1 MRGEKASASAS
12 RKVSIMVFEG
22 VFAAVFYTAVLGT
35 LWPLRSSPSFTE
47 SFLETVGKSL
57 FLSWLVTALSYWLNL
72 GNLLVPLVILVAIS
86 LALQTWYAFR
96 GRNKLQIKILFWE
109 PVAFLGIAAICVHL
123 FNGGLGS
130 DYRLIFM
137 TGDALD
143 NWHRWGV
150 QLTSNYYEPYTGIY
164 PILFSGLYS
173 LIYKAQGTTSVWI
186 FAKATLFIVPVILC
200 LSVLILAAYRMYI
213 SALLAAVFVASFF
226 FKSNAWSM
234 LMGNMDIPI
243 SSMMLASG
251 VLMYVASIKLQER
264 VNDDVYRLSLLAAI
278 FVGLTSMTKGQGAVM
293 FAPLLLLVV
302 LGLLKQHLTLAKGMV
317 VLCVASVPLA
327 TYLPIFL
334 SLQPNPFGILP
345 TLAKDAVELSPHGNP
360 LLTAYY
366 FMRDMLPWQAWVVVG
381 LLGAANWISLR
392 RPSSLLGALFFAL
405 GIAGFFFYGKCCSY
419 EARNGW
425 WVLILFATSA
435 LFAVAPVEIYLQR
448 RFPSWSL
455 HWRMPVIASAVP
467 LVAAF
472 AFAVLVARNYD
483 EATVRADQETLQW
496 AIAGN
501 EMGPLL
507 RDNIGLVSPQD
518 RIVSEVNA
526 ARWLPTF
533 RERFSLCGQKH
544 VQCVE
549 NARRAAARIFVLI
562 VPGVLEFPSL
572 KSQLTL
578 SRLVADG
585 NELQFYGP
593 IADVDD
599 SGQAEP
605 SVIEQASL
613 GEPLE
618 LTFRKEAC
626 SAPSMAAFECGP
638 SYHVEYNLKSNS
650 WTLAGPS
657 RGSRK
662 DQSMSYTNALA
673 RPGHISLWGAI
684 GVFDRSGALYLD
696 GSRVGT
702 LKAAPH

>member
-1 MRGEKASASAS
+1 
-12 RKVSIMVFEG
+12 MVFES

-47 SFLETVGKSL
+47 GLLGNVGKSL
-57 FLSWLVTALSYWLNL
+57 FLSWLVTAFSYWLNL

-123 FNGGLGS
+123 FNGGFGS

-150 QLTSNYYEPYTGIY
+150 QLTSNYYEPYTGAY
-164 PILFSGLYS
+164 PLLFSGLYS
-173 LIYKAQGTTSVWI
+173 LIYKAQGNTSVWI
-186 FAKATLFIVPVILC
+186 FAKASLFVVPVILC
-200 LSVLILAAYRMYI
+200 LSVLILAAYRMFI
-213 SALLAAVFVASFF
+213 SALLVAIFVAYFF

-243 SSMMLASG
+243 SSMMLAGG
-251 VLMYVASIKLQER
+251 VLMYISSIKLQEV
-264 VNDDVYRLSLLAAI
+264 VNDDTYRVALLAAI
-278 FVGLTSMTKGQGAVM
+278 FVGLTSITKGQGGVM
-293 FAPLLLLVV
+293 FAPLFLLVV
-302 LGLLKQHLTLAKGMV
+302 LGFLKQHLTLGKGIV

-327 TYLPIFL
+327 AYLPIYL
-334 SLQPNPFGILP
+334 SLQPNPFGHLT
-345 TLAKDAVELSPHGNP
+345 TLANDAVQMSPHGNP
-360 LLTAYY
+360 MLTAYY
-366 FMRDMLPWQAWVVVG
+366 FMLGMLPWPAWVVVG
-381 LLGAANWISLR
+381 LLAAANLISIR
-392 RPSSLLGALFFAL
+392 RPSGLLGALFFVL
-405 GIAGFFFYGKCCSY
+405 GVAGFFFYAKCCSY

-435 LFAVAPVEIYLQR
+435 LFALAPVEIYLQR
-448 RFPSWSL
+448 RLPSWSL
-455 HWRMPVIASAVP
+455 HWRMPVIMASAIP

-472 AFAVLVARNYD
+472 AFAVLVAKNYD
-483 EATVRADQETLQW
+483 EANVRADQERLQW
-496 AIAGN
+496 AIAGT

-507 RDNIGLVSPQD
+507 RDNVGLVSPQD

-533 RERFSLCGQKH
+533 TERFSLCGQNNI
-544 VQCVE
+544 QCIDD
-549 NARRAAARIFVLI
+549 AKRAAARIFVLI
-562 VPGVLEFPSL
+562 VPGLLEFPSL

-578 SRLVADG
+578 SRLVGDG

-593 IADVDD
+593 IADVDN

-618 LTFRKEAC
+618 LIFRKEAC
-626 SAPSMAAFECGP
+626 SAPDMAAFECGP
-638 SYHVEYNLKSNS
+638 SYHVEYNVKSNS
-650 WTLAGPS
+650 WTLAGPNRLS
-657 RGSRK
+657 GKEEAAS
-662 DQSMSYTNALA
+662 STNALA
-673 RPGHISLWGAI
+673 RPGRISLWGAT
-684 GVFDRSGALYLD
+684 GVFDRSGAVYLG

-702 LKAAPH
+702 LKATPH

>member
-1 MRGEKASASAS
+1 MES
-12 RKVSIMVFEG
+12 VDLMVFES

-47 SFLETVGKSL
+47 SFLGTVGKSL
-57 FLSWLVTALSYWLNL
+57 FLSWLVTAFSYWLNL

-96 GRNKLQIKILFWE
+96 GRNKLQIEILFWE

-123 FNGGLGS
+123 FNGGFGS

-150 QLTSNYYEPYTGIY
+150 ELTSNYYEPYTGIY

-186 FAKATLFIVPVILC
+186 FAKATLFVVPVILC

-251 VLMYVASIKLQER
+251 VLMYVASIKLQEV
-264 VNDDVYRLSLLAAI
+264 VNDDTYRVALLAAI
-278 FVGLTSMTKGQGAVM
+278 FVGLTSITKGQGAVM

-302 LGLLKQHLTLAKGMV
+302 LGFLKQHLTLWKGIV

-327 TYLPIFL
+327 TYLPMFL

-345 TLAKDAVELSPHGNP
+345 TLAKDAAQLSPHGNP

-366 FMRDMLPWQAWVVVG
+366 FMRDMLPWQAWIIVG
-381 LLGAANWISLR
+381 LLAAANLISIR
-392 RPSSLLGALFFAL
+392 RPSGLLGALFFAL
-405 GIAGFFFYGKCCSY
+405 GVAGFFFYGKCCSY

-435 LFAVAPVEIYLQR
+435 LFALAPVEIYLLR
-448 RFPSWSL
+448 CLPSWSL
-455 HWRMPVIASAVP
+455 HWRMPVVMASAVP

-472 AFAVLVARNYD
+472 AFAVFVAKNYD
-483 EATVRADQETLQW
+483 EANVRADQETMQW

-501 EMGPLL
+501 EMGPIL
-507 RDNIGLVSPQD
+507 RDNVGLVSPQD

-533 RERFSLCGQKH
+533 KERFSLCGH
-544 VQCVE
+544 IDAQCVE
-549 NARRAAARIFVLI
+549 DAKRAAARIFVLI
-562 VPGVLEFPSL
+562 VPGILEFPSL

-578 SRLVADG
+578 SRLVGDG
-585 NELQFYGP
+585 NGMQFYGP
-593 IADVDD
+593 IADVDN

-613 GEPLE
+613 GEPLK
-618 LTFRKEAC
+618 LTFQKEAC
-626 SAPSMAAFECGP
+626 SAPDMAAFECGP
-638 SYHVEYNLKSNS
+638 SYHVEYNLESNS
-650 WTLAGPS
+650 WTIAGPNRLARTDES
-657 RGSRK
+657 R
-662 DQSMSYTNALA
+662 SYTNALT
-673 RPGHISLWGAI
+673 RPGHISLWGAT
-684 GVFDRSGALYLD
+684 GVFDRSGAVYLG

-702 LKAAPH
+702 LKATQH